1 MRTLKTMEPYGLN
14 IADSVQSAHTLFRLF
29 IYYYFQS
36 TITFIVYY
44 FYSFLD
50 LFIYLSIYLLLL
62 LSLLLLSLLLLPLL
76 SYNLLFH
83 GKCLFKVESRGA
95 SAKRRLCLNWAIG
108 ILDIDI
114 VLASLLLALK
124 VFCAHYGAS
133 AVDFEQLNCVLIQFV
148 SSRTFNYYYSR

>member
-1 MRTLKTMEPYGLN
+1 MGL
-14 IADSVQSAHTLFRLF
+14 ILQIYHLF
-29 IYYYFQS
+29 IDNYFQS

-50 LFIYLSIYLLLL
+50 LFIYLSVYLLLLL

-108 ILDIDI
+108 TLDIDI
-114 VLASLLLALK
+114 VLASLLLALN

-133 AVDFEQLNCVLIQFV
+133 AVDFEQLNCLLI
-148 SSRTFNYYYSR
+148 